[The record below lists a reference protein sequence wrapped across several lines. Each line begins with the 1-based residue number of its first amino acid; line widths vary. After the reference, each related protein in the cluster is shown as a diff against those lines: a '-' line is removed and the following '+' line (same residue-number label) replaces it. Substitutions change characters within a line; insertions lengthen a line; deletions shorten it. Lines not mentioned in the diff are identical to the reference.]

1 MVMIMKTATGLALA
15 AACLTTIATMP
26 ADAQTAGPYGGPQ
39 TYQGS
44 TSPNWP
50 AGTSGSTSGNYTPQ
64 NDQGGMAP
72 SSAGTGWT
80 GAVARPP
87 RADPGDVNWD
97 PQRNLMEAQRYDR
110 LVETNPAFRQAR
122 IRKECGPIIDPH
134 LRADCIASL
143 DQYEPPV
150 ASSASSR
157 RVATSTARHHQ
168 HVGSSTATQ
177 QYQSH
182 YGR

>member
-1 MVMIMKTATGLALA
+1 MIMKTATGLALA

-26 ADAQTAGPYGGPQ
+26 ADAQTAGTYGGPQ

-72 SSAGTGWT
+72 SSAGTGLT
-80 GAVARPP
+80 VAVEPPP
-87 RADPGDVNWD
+87 RVDPRDMNWD
-97 PQRNLMEAQRYDR
+97 PQRNVMEAQRYDR

-122 IRKECGPIIDPH
+122 IRKECGPITDPQ
-134 LRADCIASL
+134 LRSDCIASF

-150 ASSASSR
+150 ASSATSG
-157 RVATSTARHHQ
+157 RVTSSTARHHQ
-168 HVGSSTATQ
+168 YIGSSTAPR
-177 QYQSH
+177 QYHSH
-182 YGR
+182 SGQ

>member
-1 MVMIMKTATGLALA
+1 MIIKTATGLAFA

-80 GAVARPP
+80 VAVEPPP

-97 PQRNLMEAQRYDR
+97 PQRNVMEAQRYDR
-110 LVETNPAFRQAR
+110 LVERTPLSAR
-122 IRKECGPIIDPH
+122 HGSARSADRSLIRSFVPTAS
-134 LRADCIASL
+134 RAS
-143 DQYEPPV
+143 
-150 ASSASSR
+150 
-157 RVATSTARHHQ
+157 TSTSLLSPLRHLP
-168 HVGSSTATQ
+168 
-177 QYQSH
+177 
-182 YGR
+182 GRRRQLGITNT